1 MNQAPQT
8 ASRIHADVFA
18 AHAPHSPK
26 ADTLRATLAR
36 IALGDAHARCLAV
49 VGCGAHRDRSAVA
62 ANLAVLLA
70 RSGEP
75 TALIDAARQRA
86 RQQELFGLADTGM
99 ADIAAVPGLTVM
111 RATDTQPS
119 LAETLVEAPGRFGQ
133 FVARLRQD
141 YEFVVIDTADHPED
155 LDAISAA
162 GVSDGALLVVERN
175 VTPLHRLR
183 QLTDGLRESGAAL
196 LGAVLTDR

>member
-1 MNQAPQT
+1 MTLDTSELN
-8 ASRIHADVFA
+8 RERYRLDHLDDVWLFGYGSLIYKA
-18 AHAPHSPK
+18 GFDYIERQPATITGWQRRFWQGSHDHRGTPHAPG
-26 ADTLRATLAR
+26 R
-36 IALGDAHARCLAV
+36 
-49 VGCGAHRDRSAVA
+49 VA
-62 ANLAVLLA
+62 
-70 RSGEP
+70 
-75 TALIDAARQRA
+75 
-86 RQQELFGLADTGM
+86 
-99 ADIAAVPGLTVM
+99 
-111 RATDTQPS
+111 
-119 LAETLVEAPGRFGQ
+119 TLVEAPGRFGQ

-175 VTPLHRLR
+175 ATPLHRLR